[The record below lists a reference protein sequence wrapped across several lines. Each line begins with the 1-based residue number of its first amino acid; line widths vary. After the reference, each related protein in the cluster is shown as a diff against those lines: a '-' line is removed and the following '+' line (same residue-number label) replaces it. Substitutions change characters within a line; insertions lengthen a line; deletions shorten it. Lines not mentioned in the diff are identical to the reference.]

1 MKKIL
6 MTGASLTSATGRKMA
21 DQIADRYQLLR
32 PSSADLDLADT
43 SAVHAYLKKYRPDV
57 IVHSATHNPK
67 KRPQISNCEENLRM
81 FANFLH
87 AEDYYGK
94 LIFLGSGAEYAKHR
108 NIVEISE
115 DQLGEEIPRDDY
127 GFSKLAQTM
136 YARQIGSKRLVC
148 LRLFGMMNEFEDY
161 SRNFISN
168 LCTKAALNIPLTVR
182 KECRFSFLDVDDL
195 TKMVVWAIDNDTK
208 YCDYNTCN
216 NQYYLLSELAKMVAE
231 ISGNSLEISILNPG
245 MNLEYT
251 GDGSR
256 ILKESHISCFPMQE
270 TLLRLYRYF
279 YDHRSEFDYRAVE
292 RAI

>member
-6 MTGASLTSATGRKMA
+6 MTGASSTSATGRKMSENM
-21 DQIADRYQLLR
+21 DGHYDLLR
-32 PSSADLDLADT
+32 PSSADLNLADT
-43 SAVHAYLKKYRPDV
+43 EAVYTYLKKHQPDV

-81 FANFLH
+81 FAGFLH

-94 LIFLGSGAEYAKHR
+94 LIFLGSGAEFAKHR
-108 NIVEISE
+108 DIVEIGE
-115 DQLGEEIPRDDY
+115 DEVGCVIPQDDY

-136 YARQIGSKRLVC
+136 YARQTGSKRLVC
-148 LRLFGMMNEFEDY
+148 LRLFGMMNEYEDY

-168 LCTKAALNIPLTVR
+168 LCTKAAFGIPLSIR

-195 TKMVVWAIDNDTK
+195 TKMVVWAIENETK

-216 NQYYLLSELAKMVAE
+216 NQYYLLSELANMVVD
-231 ISGNSLEISILNPG
+231 ISGKDLGITIINEG

-256 ILKESHISCFPMQE
+256 ILEEGNLSCLPMRESL
-270 TLLRLYRYF
+270 TRLYHYF
-279 YDHRSEFDYRAVE
+279 SEHKNEFDYNAVKKS
-292 RAI
+292 I